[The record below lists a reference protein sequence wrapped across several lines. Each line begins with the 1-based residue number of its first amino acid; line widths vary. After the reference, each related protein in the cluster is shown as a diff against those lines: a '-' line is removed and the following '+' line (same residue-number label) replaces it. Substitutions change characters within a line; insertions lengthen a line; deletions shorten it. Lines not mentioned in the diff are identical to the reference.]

1 MTREEKKAE
10 AIKRME
16 MLKLHENAIKEFR
29 DEDKLN
35 VSESIGYLYWAT
47 EAQMKVV
54 KEFEEKYNAVVY
66 HLIRSRMNGE
76 EYIVYLYVSD
86 YSGEWEMDRSDIE
99 QGYPLAY
106 VQNLDDELCSG
117 FGSVGI
123 HPSIGE
129 LSGTAWWEE

>member
-35 VSESIGYLYWAT
+35 VSEGIGYLYWAT
-47 EAQMKVV
+47 EAQMKTV
-54 KEFEEKYNAVVY
+54 KEFEKSHNAVVY
-66 HLIRSRMNGE
+66 HLIRSRMDSGE
-76 EYIVYLYVSD
+76 HIAYLYVSD
-86 YSGEWEMDRSDIE
+86 YSEEWEMDRVDIE

-106 VQNLDDELCSG
+106 VQNLDAD
-117 FGSVGI
+117 
-123 HPSIGE
+123 
-129 LSGTAWWEE
+129 

>member
-47 EAQMKVV
+47 EAQMKTV
-54 KEFEEKYNAVVY
+54 KEFEENHNAVVY

-76 EYIVYLYVSD
+76 EHIAYLYVSD
-86 YSGEWEMDRSDIE
+86 YSEEWEMDRADIE

-106 VQNLDDELCSG
+106 VQNLDADWYSE
-117 FGSVGI
+117 FGSIGIRPNVG
-123 HPSIGE
+123 G
-129 LSGTAWWEE
+129 LLRTA